1 VIIYPARCQWADY
14 FDQQGVKYAFYSA
27 ADAAAL
33 QQARRDAMEAPNR
46 TEAGQLSDESEFDDA
61 DDDGNANMDSEG
73 NCSEDDTDGDDM
85 YFSAEEEEEDV
96 QDARARI
103 LSVQELEEM
112 FIAMAPDLYG
122 RLIPLRTYQLLIA
135 FQNFLIQMGRRLQ
148 SSLLV

>member
-1 VIIYPARCQWADY
+1 MVIYSSRCQWADH

-33 QQARRDAMEAPNR
+33 QQARRDAMEALNR
-46 TEAGQLSDESEFDDA
+46 AEAGQLSDGSEFNEA
-61 DDDGNANMDSEG
+61 DDDGNANLDSEE
-73 NCSEDDTDGDDM
+73 NCSEDGTDGDDM

-96 QDARARI
+96 QDTRARI

-122 RLIPLRTYQLLIA
+122 RFIPLPTCYLLIA
-135 FQNFLIQMGRRLQ
+135 FQNFLIQMGRCL
-148 SSLLV
+148 